1 MSLLAKL
8 AGTPYNN
15 RHESNC
21 DINVIIANLN
31 NILGTKRGYGFFLEK
46 FGLSDYKH
54 ISSHEYVVDLLSSE
68 IKENIELFE
77 PRVKV
82 KKIINNTD
90 TSLTLLSFQL
100 DFEVNKH
107 SYSYKV
113 YLDSVSKSFQVQ
125 S

>member
-8 AGTPYNN
+8 AGISSNN
-15 RHESNC
+15 RRDSNC
-21 DINVIIANLN
+21 DINVIMGNLN

-54 ISSHEYVVDLLSSE
+54 ISSHDDIVDMLSNE

-77 PRVKV
+77 PRIKV

-90 TSLTLLSFQL
+90 ISLTLLSFQL

-107 SYSYKV
+107 NYSCKV

>member
-1 MSLLAKL
+1 
-8 AGTPYNN
+8 
-15 RHESNC
+15 
-21 DINVIIANLN
+21 LN

-82 KKIINNTD
+82 KKIINTTD
-90 TSLTLLSFQL
+90 ISLTLLSFQL
-100 DFEVNKH
+100 DFEVAKH

>member
-1 MSLLAKL
+1 MALLAKL

-15 RHESNC
+15 RHGSNC

-54 ISSHEYVVDLLSSE
+54 ISSHDDIVDMLSSE

-77 PRVKV
+77 PRIKV

-90 TSLTLLSFQL
+90 ISLTLFSFQL

-107 SYSYKV
+107 NYSCKV

>member
-15 RHESNC
+15 RQESNC

-82 KKIINNTD
+82 KKIINTTD
-90 TSLTLLSFQL
+90 ISLTLLSFQL
-100 DFEVNKH
+100 DFEVAKH